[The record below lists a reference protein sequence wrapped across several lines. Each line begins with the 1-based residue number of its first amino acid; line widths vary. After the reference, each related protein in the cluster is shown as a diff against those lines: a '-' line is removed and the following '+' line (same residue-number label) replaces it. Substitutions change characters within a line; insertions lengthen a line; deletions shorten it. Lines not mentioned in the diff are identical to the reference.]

1 MFHGH
6 FSPRKWR
13 VGGGILEFS
22 EITENYGLRGDFV
35 HKHINLDILIRLV

>member
-13 VGGGILEFS
+13 VGGGSLGFS
-22 EITENYGLRGDFV
+22 EITENYEQRGDIV

>member
-6 FSPRKWR
+6 FSLRK
-13 VGGGILEFS
+13 GGVSGEILGFS
-22 EITENYGLRGDFV
+22 EITEKYGRSGADV

>member
-13 VGGGILEFS
+13 GRGEILGFS
-22 EITENYGLRGDFV
+22 EITENYDRSGADV
-35 HKHINLDILIRLV
+35 QKHINLDILIRLV

>member
-13 VGGGILEFS
+13 GRGEILGFS
-22 EITENYGLRGDFV
+22 EITEKYGRMGAIV
-35 HKHINLDILIRLV
+35 RKHINLDILMRLI